1 MNSKL
6 NVTLLNIPNN
16 STGNETDF
24 NNIIFNS
31 RVSPKICDNNDVT
44 EDVSD
49 EEVNLLPPAAS
60 EIVEEP
66 VVSRISC
73 SGADGD
79 IPWIALII
87 CIVILVFAVPLIY
100 VLYIYE
106 HPWLYHHNHTIS

>member
-1 MNSKL
+1 M
-6 NVTLLNIPNN
+6 NIPN
-16 STGNETDF
+16 SAAGNENDF

-31 RVSPKICDNNDVT
+31 SISPKICDNDVT
-44 EDVSD
+44 EDASD
-49 EEVNLLPPAAS
+49 EETNLIATAAS
-60 EIVEEP
+60 ETVKEP
-66 VVSRISC
+66 VVTRISC

-87 CIVILVFAVPLIY
+87 CIVILIFAVPLIY